1 MDVNGIVVETG
12 GYRAVTPWEDEKW
25 RAEALAWIS
34 ERLAHRDLVAGGDPV
49 WARLRPWSVV
59 LRVPVTDGSTVWF
72 KANPPRSA
80 YEPAVMAA
88 LHRWAPGRV
97 VEPFAVD
104 TTRAWSLLP
113 DAGPMFAEVL
123 TNDPE
128 DLAAWT
134 EMLAQYAQLQR
145 EAESHA
151 EELLAMGVPDFR
163 PPRLVERYRC
173 LVETSGSLRA
183 PEREALRA
191 ATPRFEEWCQLLAD
205 SPVACSLDQSDLHP
219 ASVLT
224 GGQYL
229 TPTGALTGDGRY
241 LFFDW
246 GDSSVTHPFASLLV
260 VGRVLDERFDRDP
273 AARTRAW
280 DAYLDAWAE
289 RGTGLPELRTLAT
302 VACRVA
308 AVCRADTWDRVF
320 PSMLLTTAYRDAHI
334 ARWLRELL

>member
-25 RAEALAWIS
+25 RAQALGWIT
-34 ERLAHRDLVAGGDPV
+34 ERLARHRLVVGGDQV

-59 LRVPVTDGSTVWF
+59 LRVPLTEGGAVWF

-88 LHRWAPGRV
+88 LHRWVPGRV
-97 VEPFAVD
+97 VEPVAVD
-104 TTRAWSLLP
+104 TARAWSLLP
-113 DAGPMFAEVL
+113 DAGPMFTEVL

-128 DLAAWT
+128 DLGAWA
-134 EMLAQYAQLQR
+134 EMLSQYAQLQR
-145 EAESHA
+145 EVEPHA
-151 EELLAMGVPDFR
+151 NKLLAMGVPDFR
-163 PPRLVERYRC
+163 PQRLVERYRC
-173 LVETSGSLRA
+173 LVESAGSLRDE
-183 PEREALRA
+183 ERRTLRA
-191 ATPRFEEWCQLLAD
+191 ATPRFEEWCQRLAE

-224 GGQYL
+224 GGRAL
-229 TPTGALTGDGRY
+229 TPSGALADGGRY

-289 RGTGLPELRTLAT
+289 RGTGLPELRALAE

-320 PSMLLTTAYRDAHI
+320 PSMLLTTADRDAHI